1 MHADLRSD
9 FDADLRSDLDA
20 DLGADFDAD
29 CDLDGG
35 RRSGEVIGGRRRSGV
50 CFEILELRHRSAIRF
65 RHRFGRRS
73 ECRFRRRF

>member
-35 RRSGEVIGGRRRSGV
+35 RRSEEVGPGRTRSYQVGG
-50 CFEILELRHRSAIRF
+50 LLRNSRTST
-65 RHRFGRRS
+65 
-73 ECRFRRRF
+73 